1 MPKVAPDV
9 MRICAKGFTSEP
21 YEVKLQIINLCG
33 KMSLDKEN
41 MHEQLKLAIS
51 YVFNLA
57 RYDQRF
63 VIIIIL
69 DYSFC
74 V

>member
-1 MPKVAPDV
+1 
-9 MRICAKGFTSEP
+9 MRICAKNFTTEE

-63 VIIIIL
+63 
-69 DYSFC
+69 
-74 V
+74 